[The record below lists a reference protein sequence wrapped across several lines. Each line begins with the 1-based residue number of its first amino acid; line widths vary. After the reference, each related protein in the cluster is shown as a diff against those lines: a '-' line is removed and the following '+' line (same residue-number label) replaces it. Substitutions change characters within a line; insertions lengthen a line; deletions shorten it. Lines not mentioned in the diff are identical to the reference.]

1 MRGQGSVGGSGTRGK
16 WGRVL
21 WALLLAAVVLWGCA
35 KEASSDQHITL
46 PETEPPA
53 DITIETEPETIRI
66 EPETEATEP
75 ETEPEERVEVDGM
88 IRSYLTGEMVPVG
101 QGNRRP
107 LAIMRS
113 NDKEALPQYGINRAG
128 VVYEAQVEGTMN
140 RYMAIMEDYDDLDR
154 IGSVR
159 SCRTYY
165 TYFAREFDAIYAHF
179 GQSTFAKPYLKNVDN
194 INGIEGLGGNA
205 FFRSSDRKRPHNAY
219 ASFEKLQKA
228 MEALGYSQEY
238 DTSYEG
244 HYLFAGK
251 DRPVELEG
259 EGVMNAS
266 KVTPGYPYSQ
276 PWFEYSP
283 EDGLYHRYQYGSVHK
298 GSEGPITVKNILIQ
312 YCPDGF
318 YATTQYRNINVH
330 DDSWGY
336 YITNGKAE
344 NVTWKKDGEFGVT
357 HYYGPDGE
365 EIVLNP
371 GKTWVCIMSTGD
383 FQKTEIQ

>member
-107 LAIMRS
+107 LAIMMS

-179 GQSTFAKPYLKNVDN
+179 GQSTFA
-194 INGIEGLGGNA
+194 NA
-205 FFRSSDRKRPHNAY
+205 QCYHN
-219 ASFEKLQKA
+219 
-228 MEALGYSQEY
+228 
-238 DTSYEG
+238 
-244 HYLFAGK
+244 
-251 DRPVELEG
+251 PV
-259 EGVMNAS
+259 
-266 KVTPGYPYSQ
+266 
-276 PWFEYSP
+276 
-283 EDGLYHRYQYGSVHK
+283 
-298 GSEGPITVKNILIQ
+298 
-312 YCPDGF
+312 
-318 YATTQYRNINVH
+318 
-330 DDSWGY
+330 
-336 YITNGKAE
+336 
-344 NVTWKKDGEFGVT
+344 
-357 HYYGPDGE
+357 
-365 EIVLNP
+365 
-371 GKTWVCIMSTGD
+371 
-383 FQKTEIQ
+383 

>member
-1 MRGQGSVGGSGTRGK
+1 MGTGPVGASSGSSGSVGLCQRGIM
-16 WGRVL
+16 GI
-21 WALLLAAVVLWGCA
+21 
-35 KEASSDQHITL
+35 SSDQHITL

-107 LAIMRS
+107 LAIMMS

-140 RYMAIMEDYDDLDR
+140 RYMAIIEDYDDLDR

-228 MEALGYSQEY
+228 MEACPYTLSLHDALPIY
-238 DTSYEG
+238 G
-244 HYLFAGK
+244 H
-251 DRPVELEG
+251 
-259 EGVMNAS
+259 
-266 KVTPGYPYSQ
+266 
-276 PWFEYSP
+276 
-283 EDGLYHRYQYGSVHK
+283 
-298 GSEGPITVKNILIQ
+298 ITCL
-312 YCPDGF
+312 
-318 YATTQYRNINVH
+318 
-330 DDSWGY
+330 
-336 YITNGKAE
+336 
-344 NVTWKKDGEFGVT
+344 
-357 HYYGPDGE
+357 
-365 EIVLNP
+365 P
-371 GKTWVCIMSTGD
+371 GKTGRWSWRG
-383 FQKTEIQ
+383 KGS